1 MTYSNSA
8 ASAST
13 FKISHYFRNIMK
25 RLLHQWI
32 LYVTKREDIHSQELI
47 RAHFQAQV
55 QLQLPDYNPGSGFDE
70 I

>member
-1 MTYSNSA
+1 
-8 ASAST
+8 
-13 FKISHYFRNIMK
+13 MK